1 MATTPNWE
9 QSNVANATERR
20 DYADGWDRGYS
31 GPYYPKEREAIV
43 LANIAKISPAFVAGY
58 HAGKSQGDLEDSLGQ
73 YDPDEE
79 REYWKEQDRLLDFN

>member
-9 QSNVANATERR
+9 QSNVANATKRR

-43 LANIAKISPAFVAGY
+43 LANIAKVSPAFVKGY
-58 HAGKSQGDLEDSLGQ
+58 WEGRCHDERAEWIEEQLTIEDAMRFRSG
-73 YDPDEE
+73 
-79 REYWKEQDRLLDFN
+79 RSG